1 MRHDPL
7 LAALSGKKKLG
18 PALAG
23 KSTLNRMELSLAGDG
38 LKERSCKI
46 SYSAQAIDHL
56 LVTFFQ
62 ETHARAPRRIVLD
75 LDATDTPLN
84 A

>member
-1 MRHDPL
+1 
-7 LAALSGKKKLG
+7 
-18 PALAG
+18 
-23 KSTLNRMELSLAGDG
+23 MELSLAGDG